1 MDVTKN
7 NYLTKNSC
15 DTEQNVPEGDSND
28 IGDDDE
34 QISEDCVGM
43 GMSAINKDKTEP
55 SYIDKNSFIR
65 SVFASN
71 NHKQPTIICYT
82 DE

>member
-15 DTEQNVPEGDSND
+15 DTVILFSND